1 MRDRSFCLSVTLDVC
16 GLEVWGEHVEIM
28 FLWKALM
35 LAARELFDVEVP
47 KVHSI
52 FSCDC
57 ESSRRDFI
65 REQFPETS
73 IIIEDAKSFSDM
85 QKNRWCFDVLPEH
98 HHWHQHEAAQNEV
111 VWLWIQLQECQQSE
125 QEQDFFILRKHTS
138 TSKSKQTQK
147 QIKYTPRS
155 ENKSCVANATG
166 STGETFQH
174 SFSLVDY
181 FRPHLSVL
189 ENVPNLAQEGQL
201 ENGTLL
207 SDLGYITTKFENAG
221 MTCLSTILDRR
232 RLILFV

>member
-1 MRDRSFCLSVTLDVC
+1 MEGSHAGSPRVVRCGGAEGAQHFQLRLRVQPPRLHSRAVPRDVDHNR
-16 GLEVWGEHVEIM
+16 
-28 FLWKALM
+28 
-35 LAARELFDVEVP
+35 RRQ
-47 KVHSI
+47 I
-52 FSCDC
+52 FF
-57 ESSRRDFI
+57 RH
-65 REQFPETS
+65 
-73 IIIEDAKSFSDM
+73 A
-85 QKNRWCFDVLPEH
+85 KNRWCFDVLPEH

-207 SDLGYITTKFENAG
+207 SDLGYITTKFEDAG